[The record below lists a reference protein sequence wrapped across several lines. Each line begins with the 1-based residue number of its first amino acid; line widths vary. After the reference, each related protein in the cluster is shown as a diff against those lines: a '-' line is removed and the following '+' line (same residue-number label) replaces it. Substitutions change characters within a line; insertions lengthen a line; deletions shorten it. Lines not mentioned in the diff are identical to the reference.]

1 MSNSIAKCPICGKIG
16 KIIKS
21 NNPIVPGVCDKC
33 LNEQIDFNN
42 LKQANFF
49 CRSYNLPW
57 LPDRWIEIA
66 KDAKQD
72 TFDIYT
78 TVIGDEYPVSLYNGD
93 VTEDLWDKMNR
104 EWQKCLTHEQLLAA
118 IKPIKESFIT
128 RMQIKWGTDFNFE
141 DFIALEHLYTNT
153 LASTGTTNPLV
164 VDIIKKIAIISV
176 RMEKELNNG
185 EVKAAAEYSK
195 MHKTLIDSAGLNEMI
210 EVGETDVISTLSE
223 LCGYLE
229 DKGFQLQFYDGCTRD
244 IVDKT
249 IKDQQEWMRNF
260 VFDSTGI
267 QQTYELIEDTYK
279 RSMEE
284 KASKNAFDEVGLDEL
299 LDQAKTGLNASFD
312 AELENEDFDLGEDD
326 AEDIY

>member
-1 MSNSIAKCPICGKIG
+1 
-16 KIIKS
+16 
-21 NNPIVPGVCDKC
+21 
-33 LNEQIDFNN
+33 
-42 LKQANFF
+42 
-49 CRSYNLPW
+49 
-57 LPDRWIEIA
+57 
-66 KDAKQD
+66 
-72 TFDIYT
+72 
-78 TVIGDEYPVSLYNGD
+78 
-93 VTEDLWDKMNR
+93 MNR

-260 VFDSTGI
+260 ILDSTGI

-284 KASKNAFDEVGLDEL
+284 KASKNAFDEVGLDDL
-299 LDQAKTGLNASFD
+299 LDQAKAGLNASFD